1 MDFAAAGLLDGLEG
15 KERAAREQL
24 LERLAA
30 EGFTF
35 DELKA
40 AAAEDRLALLPVER
54 VLGGHHTAREISER
68 TGVPAEMML
77 RIRRLLGLPE
87 AGPDDRVFSEEDIA
101 AAQSTRTYLELG
113 LGEDAI
119 AEISRVLGEALARV
133 AATSTALFADAFM
146 QPGDSEQDVAWRFAG
161 LAEELTSRIE
171 PVLLAAY
178 KAHLREN
185 VRRAMI
191 SRAELEAGHL
201 VGEQDT
207 AVAFADLV
215 GFTTL
220 GAEADAEE
228 LGSVV
233 GKFAEL
239 AADVADSQVRLVKTI
254 GDAAMLT
261 CREPGPLVEA
271 ALSLLEAAEEAD
283 LPTLRAGVAW
293 GTALAR
299 AGDLY
304 GHAVNLASRV
314 TAIARP
320 GSVLCT
326 KEVRDAVPDEYN
338 WSFAGRHRLKGIGE
352 SVPLHRARRLAP
364 QTDGRASRQRA
375 DRRRT
380 RAPR

>member
-30 EGFTF
+30 EGFTL

-40 AAAEDRLALLPVER
+40 AVAEDRLALLPVER
-54 VLGGHHTAREISER
+54 VLGGHYTAREISER
-68 TGVPAEMML
+68 TGVPAGMML

-326 KEVRDAVPDEYN
+326 KEVRDAVPDEYD

>member
-1 MDFAAAGLLDGLEG
+1 
-15 KERAAREQL
+15 
-24 LERLAA
+24 
-30 EGFTF
+30 
-35 DELKA
+35 
-40 AAAEDRLALLPVER
+40 
-54 VLGGHHTAREISER
+54 
-68 TGVPAEMML
+68 
-77 RIRRLLGLPE
+77 
-87 AGPDDRVFSEEDIA
+87 
-101 AAQSTRTYLELG
+101 
-113 LGEDAI
+113 
-119 AEISRVLGEALARV
+119 
-133 AATSTALFADAFM
+133 M
-146 QPGDSEQDVAWRFAG
+146 QPGDSEQDVARRFAG